1 MHWISEGVS
10 SPGVTTATPTDRT
23 PSPDAAA
30 GQTTAAPAA
39 PAMGSPKSLAA
50 STALVLGVVGI
61 VYLAANH
68 GAKQGVLFAL
78 GLGLGVALFH
88 ARFGFTSAWRQLVS
102 VGQGRGLRAHTVL
115 LGTTATLF
123 AVIITTGVG
132 FFGAT
137 PEPSV
142 EPIGI
147 GSMVG
152 ALLFGIGMQLGGG
165 CASGVLY
172 HVGSGQSATVIT
184 LVSFVAGSFAAT
196 WRYDFWQETLPT
208 FGSYS
213 LAEDIGYPG
222 ALAVTLFVLA
232 GIAAVSL
239 LVERRRTPPPVAPV
253 PTAKGVAR
261 VVRGSWPMWVGGL
274 VLAALSALVLM
285 TKGSAW
291 GVTSAFAV
299 WGAKVAQL
307 LGMHPENWS
316 YWQDPGNA
324 AELNGSLLD
333 QATTLNNLGIIL
345 GAALAAA
352 IGGQFVIQRRIPGRI
367 VAAAVLGGFLMGYGA
382 RLSFGCNIG
391 AYLAGI
397 ASFSLSGWVW
407 AVVALAG
414 TWVGLSVRRRMG
426 LATPKP
432 GDGVC

>member
-1 MHWISEGVS
+1 M
-10 SPGVTTATPTDRT
+10 DR
-23 PSPDAAA
+23 
-30 GQTTAAPAA
+30 
-39 PAMGSPKSLAA
+39 PKSLATT
-50 STALVLGVVGI
+50 TALALGAVGL
-61 VYLAANH
+61 VYLAATH
-68 GAKQGVLFAL
+68 GVKQAGLFAL
-78 GLGLGVALFH
+78 GIGLGVALFH
-88 ARFGFTSAWRQLVS
+88 ARFGFTSAWRQLVA

-123 AVIITTGVG
+123 AIIISTGIG
-132 FFGAT
+132 FGGVV
-137 PEPSV
+137 PEASV
-142 EPIGI
+142 DPIGV

-184 LVSFVAGSFAAT
+184 LVSFVVGSFAGT

-213 LAEDIGYPG
+213 LAEDIGYGG
-222 ALAVTLFVLA
+222 ALVVTLLVLA
-232 GIAAVSL
+232 AIAGVSL

-253 PTAKGVAR
+253 PTAQGLAR
-261 VVRGSWPMWVGGL
+261 VLRGSWPMWAGGV
-274 VLAALSALVLM
+274 VLAVLGALVLM

-291 GVTSAFAV
+291 GVTSAFAL
-299 WGAKVAQL
+299 WGAKVAQA
-307 LGMHPENWS
+307 LGMHPETWA

-324 AELNGSLLD
+324 ADLNGALLD
-333 QATTLNNLGIIL
+333 HSTTLNDLGIIV

-352 IGGQFVIQRRIPGRI
+352 IGGQFVIQRRIPGRV
-367 VAAAVLGGFLMGYGA
+367 VAAGIIGGFLMGYGA

-414 TWVGLSVRRRMG
+414 TWLGLKVRRRMG
-426 LATPKP
+426 LATPAP

>member
-1 MHWISEGVS
+1 M
-10 SPGVTTATPTDRT
+10 TATINPDRP
-23 PSPDAAA
+23 PSPDAVVQQGDA
-30 GQTTAAPAA
+30 TTP
-39 PAMGSPKSLAA
+39 PAMDRPKSLAA
-50 STALVLGVVGI
+50 TTALVIGALGVG
-61 VYLAANH
+61 YLAATH
-68 GAKQGVLFAL
+68 GVKQAGLLAL
-78 GLGLGVALFH
+78 GIGLGIALFH

-115 LGTTATLF
+115 LGTTATFF
-123 AVIITTGVG
+123 AIIFTTGIG
-132 FFGAT
+132 FGVT

-142 EPIGI
+142 DPIGV
-147 GSMVG
+147 GTMVG

-184 LVSFVAGSFAAT
+184 LLSFVIGSFAAT
-196 WRYDFWQETLPT
+196 WRYDFWHETLPS

-213 LAEDIGYPG
+213 LAEDIGYGG
-222 ALAVTLFVLA
+222 ALVVTLLVLA
-232 GIAAVSL
+232 AIAAVSL

-253 PTAKGVAR
+253 PTAQGLAR
-261 VVRGSWPMWVGGL
+261 IVRGSWPMWVGGL
-274 VLAALSALVLM
+274 VLAVLSALVLM

-299 WGAKVAQL
+299 WGAKVAQA
-307 LGMHPENWS
+307 LGMHPETWA
-316 YWQDPGNA
+316 YWQQPGPA
-324 AELNGSLLD
+324 ADLNGSLLD
-333 QATTLNNLGIIL
+333 QATTLNNLGIIV

-352 IGGQFVIQRRIPGRI
+352 IGGQFVIQRRIPGRV
-367 VAAAVLGGFLMGYGA
+367 VAAGILGGFLMGYGA

-407 AVVALAG
+407 AVVALVG
-414 TWVGLSVRRRMG
+414 TWLGLKVRRRLG
-426 LATPKP
+426 LATPAP

>member
-1 MHWISEGVS
+1 
-10 SPGVTTATPTDRT
+10 
-23 PSPDAAA
+23 
-30 GQTTAAPAA
+30 
-39 PAMGSPKSLAA
+39 MGSPKSMAA
-50 STALVLGVVGI
+50 TTVLVLGAIGL
-61 VYLAANH
+61 VYLAVNH
-68 GAKQGVLFAL
+68 GVKQASLLAL
-78 GLGLGVALFH
+78 GIGLGVALFH

-115 LGTTATLF
+115 LGTTAALF
-123 AVIITTGVG
+123 AIILTTGVG
-132 FFGAT
+132 FGVT
-137 PEPSV
+137 PEASV
-142 EPIGI
+142 DPIGV
-147 GSMVG
+147 GSMIG

-184 LVSFVAGSFAAT
+184 LVSFVVGSFAAT
-196 WRYDFWQETLPT
+196 WRYDFWHETLPT

-213 LAEDIGYPG
+213 LAEDIGYGG
-222 ALAVTLFVLA
+222 ALVVTLLVLA
-232 GIAAVSL
+232 AIAGASL

-261 VVRGSWPMWVGGL
+261 VVRGSWPMWVGGV
-274 VLAALSALVLM
+274 VLAVLSALVLM

-291 GVTSAFAV
+291 GVTSAFAL
-299 WGAKVAQL
+299 WGAKVAQA
-307 LGMHPENWS
+307 LGMHPETWS

-324 AELNGSLLD
+324 ADLNGALLD
-333 QATTLNNLGIIL
+333 HSTTLNNLGIIA

-407 AVVALAG
+407 AAVALVG
-414 TWVGLSVRRRMG
+414 TWLGLKVRRRMG
-426 LATPKP
+426 LATPAP

>member
-1 MHWISEGVS
+1 M
-10 SPGVTTATPTDRT
+10 TTATRTTPT
-23 PSPDAAA
+23 PSPDVTE
-30 GQTTAAPAA
+30 GQTTPAPEA
-39 PAMGSPKSLAA
+39 PTMGSPKSVAA
-50 STALVLGVVGI
+50 STALVLGAVGV

-68 GAKQGVLFAL
+68 GAPQAILFTL

-123 AVIITTGVG
+123 AIILTTGVG

-142 EPIGI
+142 SPIGV
-147 GSMVG
+147 GSMIG

-184 LVSFVAGSFAAT
+184 LVSFIAGSFAAT
-196 WRYDFWQETLPT
+196 WRFDFWQESLPT

-222 ALAVTLFVLA
+222 ALAVTLLVLA
-232 GIAAVSL
+232 AIAGASL

-261 VVRGSWPMWVGGL
+261 VIRGSWPMWVGGV
-274 VLAALSALVLM
+274 VLAGLSALMLM

-307 LGMHPENWS
+307 VGMNPESWS
-316 YWQDPGNA
+316 YWQDPANA

-333 QATTLNNLGIIL
+333 QATTLSNLGIIL

-352 IGGQFVIQRRIPGRI
+352 IGGQFAIQRRIPGRI

-407 AVVALAG
+407 AVFALTG
-414 TWVGLSVRRRMG
+414 TWIGLHVRRRMG

-432 GDGVC
+432 TDGVC

>member
-1 MHWISEGVS
+1 M
-10 SPGVTTATPTDRT
+10 TATINPDRP
-23 PSPDAAA
+23 PSPDAVVQQGDA
-30 GQTTAAPAA
+30 TTP
-39 PAMGSPKSLAA
+39 PAMDRPKSLAA
-50 STALVLGVVGI
+50 TTALVIGALGVS
-61 VYLAANH
+61 YLAATH
-68 GAKQGVLFAL
+68 GVKQAGLLAL
-78 GLGLGVALFH
+78 GIGLGVALFH

-115 LGTTATLF
+115 LGTTATFF
-123 AVIITTGVG
+123 AIIFTTGIG
-132 FFGAT
+132 FGVT

-142 EPIGI
+142 DPIGV
-147 GSMVG
+147 GTMVG

-184 LVSFVAGSFAAT
+184 LLSFVVGSFAAT
-196 WRYDFWQETLPT
+196 WRYDFWHETLPS

-213 LAEDIGYPG
+213 LAEDIGYGG
-222 ALAVTLFVLA
+222 ALVVTLLVLA
-232 GIAAVSL
+232 AIAAVSL

-253 PTAKGVAR
+253 PTAQGLAR
-261 VVRGSWPMWVGGL
+261 IVRGSWPMWVGGL
-274 VLAALSALVLM
+274 VLAVLSALVLM

-299 WGAKVAQL
+299 WGAKVAQA
-307 LGMHPENWS
+307 LGMHPETWA
-316 YWQDPGNA
+316 YWQQPGPA
-324 AELNGSLLD
+324 ADLNGSLLD
-333 QATTLNNLGIIL
+333 QATTLNNLGIIV

-352 IGGQFVIQRRIPGRI
+352 IGGQFVIQRRIPGRV
-367 VAAAVLGGFLMGYGA
+367 VAAGILGGFLMGYGA

-407 AVVALAG
+407 AVVALVG
-414 TWVGLSVRRRMG
+414 TWLGLKVRRRMG
-426 LATPKP
+426 LATPAP

>member
-1 MHWISEGVS
+1 
-10 SPGVTTATPTDRT
+10 
-23 PSPDAAA
+23 
-30 GQTTAAPAA
+30 
-39 PAMGSPKSLAA
+39 MGSPKSLAA
-50 STALVLGVVGI
+50 TTAIALSVLGL
-61 VYLAANH
+61 VYLGTAHGVKQAA
-68 GAKQGVLFAL
+68 LFAL

-123 AVIITTGVG
+123 AIIISTGIG
-132 FFGAT
+132 FGVT

-142 EPIGI
+142 APIGV
-147 GSMVG
+147 GSMIG

-172 HVGSGQSATVIT
+172 HVGSGQSATVLT
-184 LVSFVAGSFAAT
+184 LISFVVGSFAGT
-196 WRYDFWQETLPT
+196 WRYDFWHETLPT

-213 LAEDIGYPG
+213 LAEDIGYAG
-222 ALAVTLFVLA
+222 ALVVTLLVLA
-232 GIAAVSL
+232 AIAGISL

-261 VVRGSWPMWVGGL
+261 VIRGSWPMWVGGV
-274 VLAALSALVLM
+274 VLAVLSALVLM

-291 GVTSAFAV
+291 GVTSAFAL
-299 WGAKVAQL
+299 WGAKVAQA
-307 LGMHPENWS
+307 LGMHPETWA

-324 AELNGSLLD
+324 ADLNGALL
-333 QATTLNNLGIIL
+333 AHGTTLNNLGIIV

-352 IGGQFVIQRRIPGRI
+352 IGGQFVVQRRIPGRI
-367 VAAAVLGGFLMGYGA
+367 AVAAILGGLLMGYGA

-407 AVVALAG
+407 AVVALTG
-414 TWVGLSVRRRMG
+414 TWIGLKVRRSMG
-426 LATPKP
+426 LATPAP

>member
-1 MHWISEGVS
+1 M
-10 SPGVTTATPTDRT
+10 TATTQ
-23 PSPDAAA
+23 PSLPPSHDAAVQQA
-30 GQTTAAPAA
+30 ESPAP
-39 PAMGSPKSLAA
+39 PIMDRPKSLAA
-50 STALVLGVVGI
+50 TTALALGAVGV
-61 VYLAANH
+61 VYLAATH
-68 GAKQGVLFAL
+68 GVKQAGLFAL
-78 GLGLGVALFH
+78 GIGLGVALFH
-88 ARFGFTSAWRQLVS
+88 ARFGFTSAWRQLVA

-123 AVIITTGVG
+123 AIIISTGIG
-132 FFGAT
+132 FGGVV
-137 PEPSV
+137 PEASV
-142 EPIGI
+142 DPIGV

-184 LVSFVAGSFAAT
+184 LVSFVVGSFAGT
-196 WRYDFWQETLPT
+196 WRYDFWQETLPS

-213 LAEDIGYPG
+213 LAEDIGYGG
-222 ALAVTLFVLA
+222 ALVVTLLVLA
-232 GIAAVSL
+232 AIAGASL

-253 PTAKGVAR
+253 PTAQGLAR
-261 VVRGSWPMWVGGL
+261 VVRGSWPMWAGGV
-274 VLAALSALVLM
+274 VLAVLGALVLM

-291 GVTSAFAV
+291 GVTSAFAL
-299 WGAKVAQL
+299 WGAKVAQA
-307 LGMHPENWS
+307 LGMHPETWA

-324 AELNGSLLD
+324 ADLNGALLD
-333 QATTLNNLGIIL
+333 HSTTLNDLGIIV

-352 IGGQFVIQRRIPGRI
+352 IGGQFVIQRRIPGRV
-367 VAAAVLGGFLMGYGA
+367 VAAAILGGFLMGYGA

-407 AVVALAG
+407 AVVALVG
-414 TWVGLSVRRRMG
+414 TWLGLKVRRRMG
-426 LATPKP
+426 LATPAP

>member
-1 MHWISEGVS
+1 M
-10 SPGVTTATPTDRT
+10 TATINPDRP
-23 PSPDAAA
+23 PSPDAVVQQGDA
-30 GQTTAAPAA
+30 TTP
-39 PAMGSPKSLAA
+39 PAMDRPKSLAA
-50 STALVLGVVGI
+50 TTALVIGALGVS
-61 VYLAANH
+61 YLAATH
-68 GAKQGVLFAL
+68 GVKQAGLLAL
-78 GLGLGVALFH
+78 GIGLGIALFH

-115 LGTTATLF
+115 LGTTATFF
-123 AVIITTGVG
+123 AIIFTTGIG
-132 FFGAT
+132 FGVT

-142 EPIGI
+142 DPIGV
-147 GSMVG
+147 GTMVG

-184 LVSFVAGSFAAT
+184 LLSFVVGSFAAT
-196 WRYDFWQETLPT
+196 WRYDFWHETLPS

-213 LAEDIGYPG
+213 LAEDIGYGG
-222 ALAVTLFVLA
+222 ALVVTLLVLA
-232 GIAAVSL
+232 AIAAVSL

-253 PTAKGVAR
+253 PTAQGLAR
-261 VVRGSWPMWVGGL
+261 IVRGSWPMWVGGL
-274 VLAALSALVLM
+274 VLAVLSALVLM

-299 WGAKVAQL
+299 WGAKVAQA
-307 LGMHPENWS
+307 LGMHPETWA
-316 YWQDPGNA
+316 YWQQPGPA
-324 AELNGSLLD
+324 ADLNGSLLD
-333 QATTLNNLGIIL
+333 QATTLNNLGIIV

-352 IGGQFVIQRRIPGRI
+352 IGGQFVIQRRIPGRV
-367 VAAAVLGGFLMGYGA
+367 VAAGILGGFLMGYGA

-407 AVVALAG
+407 AVVALVG
-414 TWVGLSVRRRMG
+414 TWLGLKVRRRLG
-426 LATPKP
+426 LATPAP

>member
-1 MHWISEGVS
+1 MTATINPDLPP
-10 SPGVTTATPTDRT
+10 SPDIVVQRAGVTTP
-23 PSPDAAA
+23 
-30 GQTTAAPAA
+30 
-39 PAMGSPKSLAA
+39 PAMDRPKSLAA
-50 STALVLGVVGI
+50 TTALVIGALGVS
-61 VYLAANH
+61 YLAATH
-68 GAKQGVLFAL
+68 GVKQAGLLAL
-78 GLGLGVALFH
+78 GIGLGIALFH

-115 LGTTATLF
+115 LGTTATFF
-123 AVIITTGVG
+123 AIIFTTGIG
-132 FFGAT
+132 FGVT

-142 EPIGI
+142 DPIGV
-147 GSMVG
+147 GTMVG

-184 LVSFVAGSFAAT
+184 LLSFVVGSFAAT
-196 WRYDFWQETLPT
+196 WRYDFWHETLPS

-213 LAEDIGYPG
+213 LAEDIGYGG
-222 ALAVTLFVLA
+222 ALVVTLLVLA
-232 GIAAVSL
+232 AIAAVSL

-253 PTAKGVAR
+253 PTAQGLAR
-261 VVRGSWPMWVGGL
+261 IVRGSWPMWVGGL
-274 VLAALSALVLM
+274 VLAVLSALVLM

-299 WGAKVAQL
+299 WGAKVAQA
-307 LGMHPENWS
+307 LGMHPETWA
-316 YWQDPGNA
+316 YWQQPGPA
-324 AELNGSLLD
+324 ADLNGPLLD
-333 QATTLNNLGIIL
+333 QATTLNNLGIIV

-352 IGGQFVIQRRIPGRI
+352 IGGQFVIQRRIPGRV
-367 VAAAVLGGFLMGYGA
+367 VAAGILGGFLMGYGA

-407 AVVALAG
+407 AVVALVG
-414 TWVGLSVRRRMG
+414 TWLGLKVRRRMG
-426 LATPKP
+426 LATPAP

>member
-1 MHWISEGVS
+1 M
-10 SPGVTTATPTDRT
+10 TATINPDRP
-23 PSPDAAA
+23 PSPDAVVQQ
-30 GQTTAAPAA
+30 GDVTTP
-39 PAMGSPKSLAA
+39 PAMDRPKSLAA
-50 STALVLGVVGI
+50 TTALVIGALGVS
-61 VYLAANH
+61 YLAATH
-68 GAKQGVLFAL
+68 GVKQAGLLAL
-78 GLGLGVALFH
+78 GIGLGIALFH

-115 LGTTATLF
+115 LGTTATFF
-123 AVIITTGVG
+123 AIIFTTGIG
-132 FFGAT
+132 FGVT

-142 EPIGI
+142 DPIGV
-147 GSMVG
+147 GTMVG

-184 LVSFVAGSFAAT
+184 LLSFVVGSFAAT
-196 WRYDFWQETLPT
+196 WRYDFWHETLPS

-213 LAEDIGYPG
+213 LAEDIGYGG
-222 ALAVTLFVLA
+222 ALVVTLLVLA
-232 GIAAVSL
+232 AIAAVSL

-253 PTAKGVAR
+253 PTAQGLAR
-261 VVRGSWPMWVGGL
+261 IVRGSWPMWVGGL
-274 VLAALSALVLM
+274 VLAVLSALVLM

-299 WGAKVAQL
+299 WGAKVAQA
-307 LGMHPENWS
+307 LGMHPETWA
-316 YWQDPGNA
+316 YWQQPGPA
-324 AELNGSLLD
+324 ADLNGSLLD
-333 QATTLNNLGIIL
+333 QATTLNNLGIIV

-352 IGGQFVIQRRIPGRI
+352 IGGQFVIQRRIPGRV
-367 VAAAVLGGFLMGYGA
+367 VAAGILGGFLMGYGA

-407 AVVALAG
+407 AVVALVG
-414 TWVGLSVRRRMG
+414 TWLGLKVRRRMG
-426 LATPKP
+426 LATPAP

>member
-1 MHWISEGVS
+1 M
-10 SPGVTTATPTDRT
+10 DR
-23 PSPDAAA
+23 
-30 GQTTAAPAA
+30 
-39 PAMGSPKSLAA
+39 PKSLAA
-50 STALVLGVVGI
+50 TTALALGAVGV
-61 VYLAANH
+61 VYLAATH
-68 GAKQGVLFAL
+68 GVKQAGLFAL
-78 GLGLGVALFH
+78 GIGLGVALFH
-88 ARFGFTSAWRQLVS
+88 ARFGFTSAWRQLVA

-123 AVIITTGVG
+123 AIIISTGIG
-132 FFGAT
+132 FGGVV
-137 PEPSV
+137 PEASV
-142 EPIGI
+142 DPIGV

-184 LVSFVAGSFAAT
+184 LVSFVVGSFAGT
-196 WRYDFWQETLPT
+196 WRYDFWQETLPS

-213 LAEDIGYPG
+213 LAEDIGYGG
-222 ALAVTLFVLA
+222 ALVVTLLVLA
-232 GIAAVSL
+232 AIAGASL

-253 PTAKGVAR
+253 PTAQGLAR
-261 VVRGSWPMWVGGL
+261 VVRGSWPMWAGGV
-274 VLAALSALVLM
+274 VLAVLGALVLM

-291 GVTSAFAV
+291 GVTSAFAL
-299 WGAKVAQL
+299 WGAKVAQA
-307 LGMHPENWS
+307 LGMHPETWA

-324 AELNGSLLD
+324 ADLNGALLD
-333 QATTLNNLGIIL
+333 HSTTLNDLGIIV

-352 IGGQFVIQRRIPGRI
+352 IGGQFVIQRRIPGRV
-367 VAAAVLGGFLMGYGA
+367 VAAAILGGFLMGYGA

-407 AVVALAG
+407 AVVALVG
-414 TWVGLSVRRRMG
+414 TWLGLKVRRRMG
-426 LATPKP
+426 LATPAP

>member
-1 MHWISEGVS
+1 M
-10 SPGVTTATPTDRT
+10 TATT
-23 PSPDAAA
+23 PHDYTPAPDATAP
-30 GQTTAAPAA
+30 QETAAPAS
-39 PAMGSPKSLAA
+39 PPMGSPKSLAA
-50 STALVLGVVGI
+50 TTALVLSALGL
-61 VYLAANH
+61 VYLAVNH
-68 GAKQGVLFAL
+68 GVKQAALFAL

-115 LGTTATLF
+115 LGTTAIFF
-123 AVIITTGVG
+123 AIIISSGAGFGVTPEASVDPIGVG
-132 FFGAT
+132 
-137 PEPSV
+137 
-142 EPIGI
+142 
-147 GSMVG
+147 SMIG

-184 LVSFVAGSFAAT
+184 LISFVVGSFAGT
-196 WRYDFWQETLPT
+196 WRYDFWHETLPS

-213 LAEDIGYPG
+213 LADDLGYAG
-222 ALAVTLFVLA
+222 ALAVTLLVLA
-232 GIAAVSL
+232 AIAGISL

-261 VVRGSWPMWVGGL
+261 VVRGSWPMWVGG
-274 VLAALSALVLM
+274 VALAALSALVLM

-291 GVTSAFAV
+291 GVTSAFAL
-299 WGAKVAQL
+299 WGAKIAQA
-307 LGMHPENWS
+307 LGMHPETWS

-324 AELNGSLLD
+324 ADLSGSILD
-333 QATTLNNLGIIL
+333 HSTTLNNLGIIG

-352 IGGQFVIQRRIPGRI
+352 IGGQFFIQRRIPGRI
-367 VAAAVLGGFLMGYGA
+367 AVAAILGGLLMGYGA

-407 AVVALAG
+407 AVVALTG
-414 TWVGLSVRRRMG
+414 TWIGLRIRRRMG
-426 LATPKP
+426 LATPAP
-432 GDGVC
+432 SDGVC

>member
-1 MHWISEGVS
+1 M
-10 SPGVTTATPTDRT
+10 TATINPDRP
-23 PSPDAAA
+23 PSPDAVVQQGDA
-30 GQTTAAPAA
+30 TTP
-39 PAMGSPKSLAA
+39 PAMDRPKSLAA
-50 STALVLGVVGI
+50 TTALVIGALGVSYV
-61 VYLAANH
+61 AATH
-68 GAKQGVLFAL
+68 GVKQAGLLAL
-78 GLGLGVALFH
+78 GIGLGIALFH

-115 LGTTATLF
+115 LGTTATFF
-123 AVIITTGVG
+123 AIIFTTGIS
-132 FFGAT
+132 FGVT

-142 EPIGI
+142 DPIGV
-147 GSMVG
+147 GTMVG

-184 LVSFVAGSFAAT
+184 LLSFVVGSFAAT
-196 WRYDFWQETLPT
+196 WRYDFWHETLPS

-213 LAEDIGYPG
+213 LAEDIGYGG
-222 ALAVTLFVLA
+222 ALVVTLLVLA
-232 GIAAVSL
+232 AIAAVSL

-253 PTAKGVAR
+253 PTAQGLAR
-261 VVRGSWPMWVGGL
+261 IVRGSWPMWVGGL
-274 VLAALSALVLM
+274 VLAVLSALVLM

-299 WGAKVAQL
+299 WGAKVAQA
-307 LGMHPENWS
+307 LGMHPETWA
-316 YWQDPGNA
+316 YWQQPGPA
-324 AELNGSLLD
+324 ADLNGPLLD
-333 QATTLNNLGIIL
+333 QATTLNNLGIIV

-352 IGGQFVIQRRIPGRI
+352 IGGQFVIQRRIPGRV
-367 VAAAVLGGFLMGYGA
+367 VAAGILGGFLMGYGA

-407 AVVALAG
+407 AVVALVG
-414 TWVGLSVRRRMG
+414 TWLGLKVRRRMG
-426 LATPKP
+426 LATPAP